1 MLIELFWLLSTL
13 INLVIFVLFAWVI
26 MSWLVSFDVINTR
39 NPFVATL
46 YRILNQLTAP
56 MLRPIQRVLPTFGGL
71 DLSPLVVIVV
81 VGAVAADAVALVLGI
96 GLLFLERILF
106 RIIFGVSL
114 PV

>member
-1 MLIELFWLLSTL
+1 MIEIYWLLSTL
-13 INLVIFVLFAWVI
+13 INLVILVLFAWVI

-56 MLRPIQRVLPTFGGL
+56 MLRPIQQVLPPFGGL
-71 DLSPLVVIVV
+71 DLSP
-81 VGAVAADAVALVLGI
+81 LVLGI